1 MRLHDKVTLLTGAS
15 RGMGRALALGIA
27 REGSDLA
34 LVARNEQLLEEVAD
48 EVRGLGRRA
57 IVLTADVSDPVRVKE
72 VVQQTRQEFGRIDIL
87 VNNAG
92 VLDNEPIANHS
103 DEAWNR
109 IMGINLFA
117 PFYFIREVIGEM
129 TERKSGR
136 ILVMASTSAKISI
149 GPNRAAYVASKH
161 GVLGLVREVAQE
173 AAPFGVTVN
182 AICPGAVLTDMV
194 RDSIRMM
201 ARDLGKS
208 EADVEA
214 EWKGRNPQKRLLD
227 PEEVVPQSILL
238 ISDEASGITGQAIN
252 VNGGSMMV

>member
-1 MRLHDKVTLLTGAS
+1 MRLKDKVTLLTGAS

-34 LVARNEQLLEEVAD
+34 LVARNQELLDEVAD
-48 EVRGLGRRA
+48 EVTSLGRRA
-57 IVLTADVSDPVRVKE
+57 IVLPADVSDPERVRK
-72 VVQQTRQEFGRIDIL
+72 VVAQTRREFGRIDIL

-103 DEAWNR
+103 DEVWNR

-129 TERKSGR
+129 TERGSGR
-136 ILVMASTSAKISI
+136 ILVMASTSSKIAI

-161 GVLGLVREVAQE
+161 GVLGLIREVALE
-173 AAPFGVTVN
+173 AAPYGVTVN
-182 AICPGAVLTDMV
+182 GICPGAVLTDMV
-194 RDSIRMM
+194 HDSIRMM
-201 ARDLGKS
+201 ARDLNKS
-208 EADVEA
+208 EAEVEA

-238 ISDEASGITGQAIN
+238 ISDEAAGITGQTIN